1 MFDWM
6 ALHTR
11 DFAPEEFDVST
22 MRTWDNFFWWAE
34 LGNLPANGVV
44 APVLFD
50 DKSKELRPVTAEG
63 LITPT
68 ANRVRLV
75 TGAGKATVYLSPE
88 IIDFNKRVSISV
100 NTVRDINEIIRPQI
114 ETILEDVRTR
124 GDRQHPFWAK
134 VEVAT
139 GRR

>member
-1 MFDWM
+1 
-6 ALHTR
+6 
-11 DFAPEEFDVST
+11 
-22 MRTWDNFFWWAE
+22 FWWAE
-34 LGNLPANGVV
+34 LGNLPASGVV

-50 DKSKELRPVTAEG
+50 DKAKDLRPVTAEG
-63 LITPT
+63 TIVPA

-75 TGAGKATVYLSPE
+75 TGAGKATIFLSPE
-88 IIDFNKRVSISV
+88 IIDFTKRISISV
-100 NTVRDINEIIRPQI
+100 NTVRDINDNIRPQI

-134 VEVAT
+134 VEVST